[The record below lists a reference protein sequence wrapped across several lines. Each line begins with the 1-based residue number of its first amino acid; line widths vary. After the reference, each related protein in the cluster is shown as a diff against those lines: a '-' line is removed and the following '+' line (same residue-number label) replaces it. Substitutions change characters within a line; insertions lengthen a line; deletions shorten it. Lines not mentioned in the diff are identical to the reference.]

1 MWWEYSQ
8 VMLLSQGLENER
20 QTWQKDARNLQEQA
34 IPLLKFHASVSYTNL
49 LLSQEVFNS
58 SEA

>member
-34 IPLLKFHASVSYTNL
+34 IRLLKFHASVSYTNL
-49 LLSQEVFNS
+49 LSQEVFNS